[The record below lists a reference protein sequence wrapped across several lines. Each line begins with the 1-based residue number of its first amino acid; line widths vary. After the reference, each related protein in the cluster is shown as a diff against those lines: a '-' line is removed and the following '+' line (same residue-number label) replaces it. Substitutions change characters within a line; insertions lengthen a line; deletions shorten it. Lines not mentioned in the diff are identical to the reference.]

1 MKSFQVTLPVS
12 IFKEGKTFVAYTPA
26 LDISTC
32 ADTLAEVKERFFKLI
47 KLFFEELKRKGT
59 TDEVL
64 ESLGWQRVKNYWSA
78 PVEVEHTVESFDL
91 PITDPHATHRSR
103 TLEKV

>member
-12 IFKEGKTFVAYTPA
+12 IFKEGKTFVAYTPT

-32 ADTLAEVKERFFKLI
+32 ADTLTEVKERFPQLVRI
-47 KLFFEELKRKGT
+47 FFQELARKGT

-64 ESLGWQRVKNYWSA
+64 ESLGWQKVKNYWSA

-91 PITDPHATHRSR
+91 PITDQHASHRSR